1 MFGTLLT
8 GLFSGMA
15 SGAGNLLM
23 QAGGK
28 LVTYIP
34 TKAQSTRD
42 KIYAETHTLSSLAI
56 AENFDADAY
65 AKHAGVLRDAIRNA
79 ANTTS

>member
-1 MFGTLLT
+1 MWPALLT

-28 LVTYIP
+28 LVSYIP
-34 TKAQSTRD
+34 TKSQSTRD
-42 KIYAETHTLSSLAI
+42 KLYAETHTLVQTAI
-56 AENFDADAY
+56 AEKFDPDLY
-65 AKHAGVLRDAIRNA
+65 SVHAGKLRDTIRTA
-79 ANTTS
+79 ANSTS

>member
-1 MFGTLLT
+1 MPLLMA
-8 GLFSGMA
+8 LFSGMA
-15 SGAGNLLM
+15 SGAGYLLA

-28 LVTYIP
+28 LISYIP

-42 KIYAETHTLSSLAI
+42 KLYVETHNLVNTAI
-56 AENFDADAY
+56 AAKFDPVEY
-65 AKHAGVLRDAIRNA
+65 ARHATILRDTIRSA

>member
-1 MFGTLLT
+1 MWPALLT

-42 KIYAETHTLSSLAI
+42 KIYAETHTLVQTAI
-56 AENFDADAY
+56 AAKFDPDQY
-65 AKHAGVLRDAIRNA
+65 ALHAGQLRDTIRTA
-79 ANTTS
+79 ANSTS

>member
-1 MFGTLLT
+1 MPILMS
-8 GLFSGMA
+8 LFSGVA
-15 SGAGNLLM
+15 SGAGYLLA

-28 LVTYIP
+28 LISYIP

-42 KIYAETHTLSSLAI
+42 KLYVETHNLVNTAV
-56 AENFDADAY
+56 AANFNPDEY
-65 AKHAGVLRDAIRNA
+65 AKHAAVLRDTIRSA